1 MKEGG
6 NLTFFFQA
14 ENVGNDL
21 YFHCPFYNYGAYK
34 AYLDGEEIPVYTDS
48 QNMVMLQIS
57 KQITEG
63 QIQVQ
68 YVGRKLYRV
77 GDLISVI
84 SAFLMVCFWG
94 CKRYKSFRGRKK
106 TDK

>member
-63 QIQVQ
+63 
-68 YVGRKLYRV
+68 
-77 GDLISVI
+77 DLISVI